1 MNPGGRPPLDE
12 EVKAILQAA
21 APQAAKKL
29 FELAFHADDPRV
41 SQAAITVLMD
51 RLFGRPA
58 QQISADINIGR
69 FHLHVLADIQER
81 QRVLELTAGASK
93 N

>member
-1 MNPGGRPPLDE
+1 MSPGSRPPLDE
-12 EVKAILQAA
+12 AA
-21 APQAAKKL
+21 APEAVKKL
-29 FELAFHADDPRV
+29 VDLAFHADDPRV
-41 SQAAITVLMD
+41 SEAITVLMD

-69 FHLHVLADIQER
+69 VHLHVLTDIQER